1 MLELLPLSSFSRSFF
16 FRFFCFFLLYFSF
29 SFFFFS
35 FFSFSLSFSSSASS
49 FSSASFF
56 RLFCCFFPLLLI
68 RLFHPIIS
76 SFPLLLLLSSPPQR
90 ASKPAPSPVKVK
102 LESGSLLMMNPPT
115 NDFWYHALPK
125 RSLASAPDARINM
138 TFRQMILMKR

>member
-1 MLELLPLSSFSRSFF
+1 MLELLPLSSLSP
-16 FRFFCFFLLYFSF
+16 FSF
-29 SFFFFS
+29 
-35 FFSFSLSFSSSASS
+35 A
-49 FSSASFF
+49 SSASFF
-56 RLFCCFFPLLLI
+56 CIFLFLSF
-68 RLFHPIIS
+68 
-76 SFPLLLLLSSPPQR
+76 SFPYSSVFLLLLLLSLLLLFFAFSAAFFLFSLFIVFFILSFRHFLLLLHPSLRQK